1 MAIIYSYPALK
12 DPLASDD
19 LLLVSDMSKTG
30 KPTRTVSVEQLTSFA
45 TKPVVAA
52 YGASV
57 APINTQYAGLIADT
71 TTSQV
76 NIGLNVTGMSELTAV
91 NGSDL
96 AIITDDPSGT
106 PYNKK
111 VTVDNLASYI
121 NNVDGI
127 DEFVS
132 VVAGVASLSKT
143 LTIPNTATSIAD
155 SGFDGGAITSLILNE
170 GLTAIG
176 IDAFQVNNIK
186 TLNLPSTLLT
196 IGENAFRNN
205 LLEGTLTIPPAVTS
219 IGKTSFYGTSGSIG
233 NTITGL
239 NLSGTALTTIDDQA
253 FQLNP
258 IAGSIVFPTSVTS
271 IGNDAFK
278 YNSFTAV
285 TIPDNCV
292 VGSSAFYQVIYGT
305 KFIQQPVVA
314 LTLGTG
320 VTLNAQCFRGMGY
333 TTLTINGVANTFT
346 YDSNITFSGSAS
358 FFTNTGLTTIII
370 DNSITSIPFYA
381 FGYIRNSGS
390 GNQTPGISTLT
401 LADNT
406 VNYNE
411 SCFEG
416 ALATSLTSL
425 VFTGV
430 AKVIGPYAFYD
441 NSLTAVTLP
450 AGSTYDDGSVT
461 GAPSFDSGVTV
472 TVL

>member
-19 LLLVSDMSKTG
+19 LLLISDMSKTG
-30 KPTRTVSVEQLTSFA
+30 KPTRTISVEQLTSFA

-52 YGASV
+52 YGTSI
-57 APINTQYAGLIADT
+57 APINTQYTGLIADT

-76 NIGLNVTGMSELTAV
+76 NIGLNITGMTELTAV

-121 NNVDGI
+121 NNADGI
-127 DEFVS
+127 DEFIS

-143 LTIPNTATSIAD
+143 LTIPTTATSIAD
-155 SGFDGGAITSLILNE
+155 SAFDGEAITSVVLNE
-170 GLTAIG
+170 GITAIG
-176 IDAFQVNNIK
+176 TAAFQVNNIK

-196 IGENAFRNN
+196 IGEDAFGAN

-219 IGKTSFYGTSGSIG
+219 IGKQAFYGTTGTVG
-233 NTITGL
+233 NAITGL
-239 NLSGTALTTIDDQA
+239 NLSGTALTTISEEA
-253 FQLNP
+253 FDRNP

-271 IGNDAFK
+271 IEKQAFQ
-278 YNSFTAV
+278 YNNFTAV

-292 VGSSAFYQVIYGT
+292 IGESAFYQITGYS
-305 KFIQQPVVA
+305 KFTQQPVVA

-320 VTLNAQCFRGMGY
+320 ITLSSASFRGMGY

-346 YDSNITFSGSAS
+346 YDSNTTITGAAF
-358 FFTNTGLTTIII
+358 NQTGLTTVII
-370 DNSITSIPFYA
+370 DSAITSIPNSA
-381 FGYIRNSGS
+381 FAYIRNPGT
-390 GNQTPGISTLT
+390 NPTPGISTLT

-406 VNYNE
+406 VNYNL
-411 SCFEG
+411 SCFESS
-416 ALATSLTSL
+416 LATSITSL
-425 VFTGV
+425 VFTGA
-430 AKVIGPYAFYD
+430 AKVIASFAFSD

-461 GAPSFDSGVTV
+461 GEPSFDSGVTV

>member
-1 MAIIYSYPALK
+1 MREELK

-52 YGASV
+52 YGTSV
-57 APINTQYAGLIADT
+57 APINTQYTGLIADT

-76 NIGLNVTGMSELTAV
+76 NIGLNITGMTELTAV

-121 NNVDGI
+121 NNADGI
-127 DEFVS
+127 DEFIS

-143 LTIPNTATSIAD
+143 LTIPTTATSIAD
-155 SGFDGGAITSLILNE
+155 SAFDGEAITSVVLNE

-176 IDAFQVNNIK
+176 IAAFQVNNIK

-196 IGENAFRNN
+196 IGEDAFGAN

-219 IGKTSFYGTSGSIG
+219 IGEQAFYGTTGSVG

-239 NLSGTALTTIDDQA
+239 NLSGTALTTIGKEA
-253 FQLNP
+253 FERNP

-271 IGNDAFK
+271 IGEKAFQ
-278 YNSFTAV
+278 YNNFTAV
-285 TIPDNCV
+285 TIPNNCV
-292 VGSSAFYQVIYGT
+292 VGQSAFYQITAYT
-305 KFIQQPVVA
+305 KFTQQPVVA

-320 VTLNAQCFRGMGY
+320 VTLNSQSFRGMGY

-346 YDSNITFSGSAS
+346 LDSSITIAGGAFGQ
-358 FFTNTGLTTIII
+358 TGLTTVII
-370 DNSITSIPFYA
+370 DSAITSIPASTFIS
-381 FGYIRNSGS
+381 IRNTGT
-390 GNQTPGISTLT
+390 NPTPGISTLT

-411 SCFEG
+411 SCFES
-416 ALATSLTSL
+416 ALATSITSL

-430 AKVIGPYAFYD
+430 AKVIGPYAFLD
-441 NSLTAVTLP
+441 NYLTAVTLP
-450 AGSTYDDGSVT
+450 AGSTYDDGSTT
-461 GAPSFDSGVTV
+461 GTPSFDNGVTV